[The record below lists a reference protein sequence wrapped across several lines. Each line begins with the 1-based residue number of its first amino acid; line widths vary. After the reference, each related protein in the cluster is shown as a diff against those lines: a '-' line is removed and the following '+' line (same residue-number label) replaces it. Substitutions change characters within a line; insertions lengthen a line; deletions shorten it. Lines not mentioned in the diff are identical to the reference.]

1 MRCVALR
8 WVEWSG
14 IGLGTTDNGG
24 VTGTKAWWGPAFDD
38 PFPFSRRFLHHA
50 DLSKLSTQYGIQE
63 CRSTRNRASTRDFW
77 NLSLDPVVFDPFLKM
92 QMRFDRKY
100 LHVHL
105 PRSIC
110 SRHVMMAMR
119 DVSRRPWSVLP
130 WAQLDP
136 SLV

>member
-38 PFPFSRRFLHHA
+38 PFPFSCLFLHHA

-77 NLSLDPVVFDPFLKM
+77 NLSLDPIVF
-92 QMRFDRKY
+92 
-100 LHVHL
+100 
-105 PRSIC
+105 
-110 SRHVMMAMR
+110 
-119 DVSRRPWSVLP
+119 
-130 WAQLDP
+130 
-136 SLV
+136 